1 MSYLLAVASTDGSV
15 IDTTFGAAQSFRIY
29 EAEGTRFEFRGIREI
44 PLEEGGGDAGS
55 ACGPGSG
62 CGHGGGGGC
71 GATSGKVEHLSD
83 VRTILATKV
92 GFQAQKQLEKK
103 AISTFDLEADV
114 DEALK
119 KITAYY
125 DRVDRHESLR
135 GIR

>member
-1 MSYLLAVASTDGSV
+1 MQGLLVAPAVAV
-15 IDTTFGAAQSFRIY
+15 AMEEVAAVAR
-29 EAEGTRFEFRGIREI
+29 
-44 PLEEGGGDAGS
+44 P
-55 ACGPGSG
+55 PV
-62 CGHGGGGGC
+62 
-71 GATSGKVEHLSD
+71 KVEHLSD
-83 VRTILATKV
+83 VRAILATKV